1 MDLLVIV
8 GGLLL
13 LVLVSVAIGLDDRG
27 ARRRAW
33 GRIDCERRDI
43 WAERQRAMDLLDSA
57 ELCRDC
63 PCRPR

>member
-27 ARRRAW
+27 ARRRDW
-33 GRIDCERRDI
+33 RRIDCERRDI
-43 WAERQRAMDLLDSA
+43 WAERQRAMDLLDPA

-63 PCRPR
+63 PFRPR

>member
-8 GGLLL
+8 GGLFL

-33 GRIDCERRDI
+33 RRIACERRDI
-43 WAERQRAMDLLDSA
+43 WAERQRAMDLLDA
-57 ELCRDC
+57 ADLCQDC
-63 PCRPR
+63 PFRPR

>member
-1 MDLLVIV
+1 
-8 GGLLL
+8 
-13 LVLVSVAIGLDDRG
+13 VAIGLDDRG

-33 GRIDCERRDI
+33 QRIDCDRRDI

-63 PCRPR
+63 PFRPR

>member
-13 LVLVSVAIGLDDRG
+13 LVLVGVAIGLDDRG

-33 GRIDCERRDI
+33 RRIACERRDI
-43 WAERQRAMDLLDSA
+43 WAQRQRAMDLLGSA

-63 PCRPR
+63 PFRPR

>member
-27 ARRRAW
+27 AGRRAW
-33 GRIDCERRDI
+33 RRIDCERRDI

-63 PCRPR
+63 PFRPR